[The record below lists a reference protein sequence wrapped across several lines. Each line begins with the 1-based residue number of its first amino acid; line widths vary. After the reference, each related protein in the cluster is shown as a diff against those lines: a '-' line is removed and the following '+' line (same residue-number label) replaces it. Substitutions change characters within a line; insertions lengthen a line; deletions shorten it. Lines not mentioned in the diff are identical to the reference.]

1 MAAAPETFREDV
13 FINCPF
19 DDDYR
24 DLFRALIFTIHACGF
39 RARSARELDDCG
51 QTRIS
56 KLYGIIEESRYGIH
70 DISRTQLDPAHQ
82 LPRFNMPLELGIFLG
97 ARQYGKPEQRQKKV
111 LIFDI
116 EPFRF
121 QKFVSDLAGMDIH
134 AHDGRVEVAISR
146 TRDWLVNVTRSQLP
160 GSKKLIR
167 WYHEFIAIL
176 PAIAGELDLDAATAS
191 YFDFEEMLLKW
202 LENING
208 GQKLKAG

>member
-1 MAAAPETFREDV
+1 VAAAPETFREDV

-19 DDDYR
+19 DDGYR
-24 DLFRALIFTIHACGF
+24 DLLCALIFTIHACGF

-56 KLYGIIEESRYGIH
+56 KLYNIIEASRYGIH
-70 DISRTQLDPAHQ
+70 DISRTQLDSTHR

-121 QKFVSDLAGMDIH
+121 QKFISDLAGMDIH
-134 AHDGRVEVAISR
+134 AHEGRAEVAISR
-146 TRDWLVNVTRSQLP
+146 TRDWLVNVTRRQLT

-167 WYHEFIAIL
+167 WYHEFMAALPSIAD
-176 PAIAGELDLDAATAS
+176 ELDLDAATAS
-191 YFDFEEMLLKW
+191 YVDFEKMLLAW
-202 LENING
+202 LLDI
-208 GQKLKAG
+208 KAVQN

>member
-70 DISRTQLDPAHQ
+70 CR
-82 LPRFNMPLELGIFLG
+82 
-97 ARQYGKPEQRQKKV
+97 YGYPC
-111 LIFDI
+111 
-116 EPFRF
+116 P
-121 QKFVSDLAGMDIH
+121 
-134 AHDGRVEVAISR
+134 
-146 TRDWLVNVTRSQLP
+146 
-160 GSKKLIR
+160 
-167 WYHEFIAIL
+167 
-176 PAIAGELDLDAATAS
+176 
-191 YFDFEEMLLKW
+191 
-202 LENING
+202 
-208 GQKLKAG
+208 